1 MRKAL
6 ATLIADADHAGRGA
20 ARASHYA
27 VADVPR
33 LVTPAQVEKLHK
45 ANVNTT
51 EELLDK
57 AAKGKDRK
65 ALAKASGL
73 PAAELLGL
81 ARRCD
86 LLRIKGVGSE
96 MVLLFE
102 AAGVKS
108 TADLVKQDAA
118 GLMTAV
124 TERQQDREDHRE
136 TPDRAPARG
145 LDRPGQEA
153 AAGRRGQS
161 EVSRRAADSARATEA
176 KKVRADFKSGRTSVG
191 PVPTPETA
199 ETLRFFIE
207 FC

>member
-1 MRKAL
+1 MRKVLAL
-6 ATLIADADHAGRGA
+6 LALLSSIVLSGA

-27 VADVPR
+27 IADVPR
-33 LVTPAQVEKLHK
+33 LITAPQVEKLHK
-45 ANVNTT
+45 AGVNTT

-73 PAAELLGL
+73 PAADLLAL

-96 MVLLFE
+96 MVLLLE

-118 GLMTAV
+118 GLMAAV
-124 TERQQDREDHRE
+124 TKANQTSKITEKPPTEPQLADWI
-136 TPDRAPARG
+136 
-145 LDRPGQEA
+145 GQ
-153 AAGRRGQS
+153 
-161 EVSRRAADSARATEA
+161 A
-176 KKVRADFKSGRTSVG
+176 KKLPQVVESK
-191 PVPTPETA
+191 
-199 ETLRFFIE
+199 
-207 FC
+207 